1 MSEPVVIDILLIL
14 GFLAVL
20 AVSIWAGVR
29 RYRELGTIA
38 RDILTAPNAPNPEML
53 RSKLARS
60 PTVVR
65 PFFRILGFV
74 AGPLMVVGG
83 LGFLGMSLWA
93 LVGHGLH
100 SWWTE
105 NREFTVTGVGCLAIG
120 ALIMRAAITGRDPY
134 LG

>member
-1 MSEPVVIDILLIL
+1 MSESVVTDILLIL
-14 GFLAVL
+14 GFLAAL

-29 RYRELGTIA
+29 RYRELRTIA
-38 RDILTAPNAPNPEML
+38 RDVLTAPNAPKPELL
-53 RSKLARS
+53 RGKLARS
-60 PTVVR
+60 PAVVR

-74 AGPLMVVGG
+74 AGPLMVAGG

-105 NREFTVTGVGCLAIG
+105 NREFTVTGVG
-120 ALIMRAAITGRDPY
+120 
-134 LG
+134 